1 VTIRRSNGKKNPQP
15 CSLLLHECTRHQ
27 QRRDCE
33 HAKGATEDGS
43 EVRSP
48 EAHGRSATLQRRRH
62 VAEHYVRGARNCGP
76 HYAGAPG

>member
-1 VTIRRSNGKKNPQP
+1 VTIRRSNGKKIHSPAP
-15 CSLLLHECTRHQ
+15 CCCTSARGIS
-27 QRRDCE
+27 RDVTE